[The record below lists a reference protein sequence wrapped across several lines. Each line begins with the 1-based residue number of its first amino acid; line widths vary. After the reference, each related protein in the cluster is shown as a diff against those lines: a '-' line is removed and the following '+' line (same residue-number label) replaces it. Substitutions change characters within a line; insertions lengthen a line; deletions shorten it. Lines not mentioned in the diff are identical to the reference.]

1 MWFLSSVKI
10 KKYFQTIQHFAF
22 ESKMIFNLF
31 PYCSCHSH
39 GLSLSQYALLGI
51 TIKTNMSEFKH
62 LSTGQCLNTSRHGVR
77 AEGVYP
83 LKGKKQFLKDS
94 SLWQLRSLSLYWV
107 TVFSHHS
114 LMPVKSQQY
123 QAESRCNRRGKTM
136 MRPGCIKFHESG
148 DVHWQILS
156 NFRKVNMSCTISF
169 AIYL

>member
-1 MWFLSSVKI
+1 MGEALFKNCHIGEGTFLFDHCITLPERNFPVEKFRIVKAWVKNLNKMGQPLYLNSINPLLMWFLSSVKI

-39 GLSLSQYALLGI
+39 GLPLSQYALLGI

-77 AEGVYP
+77 AEGVHP

-94 SLWQLRSLSLYWV
+94 SL
-107 TVFSHHS
+107 
-114 LMPVKSQQY
+114 
-123 QAESRCNRRGKTM
+123 
-136 MRPGCIKFHESG
+136 
-148 DVHWQILS
+148 
-156 NFRKVNMSCTISF
+156 
-169 AIYL
+169 

>member
-1 MWFLSSVKI
+1 MKNLNKMGQPLYLNSINPLLMWFLSSVKI

-107 TVFSHHS
+107 TVFSHHNIRQRVGVTGEAKQWWDLGALNS
-114 LMPVKSQQY
+114 TRVVM
-123 QAESRCNRRGKTM
+123 
-136 MRPGCIKFHESG
+136 CIG
-148 DVHWQILS
+148 
-156 NFRKVNMSCTISF
+156 R
-169 AIYL
+169 

>member
-1 MWFLSSVKI
+1 MGQPLYLNSINPLLMWFLSSVKI

-83 LKGKKQFLKDS
+83 LKAIFEGLQLVTASFSQLVLSYCLQPSQFNA
-94 SLWQLRSLSLYWV
+94 
-107 TVFSHHS
+107 
-114 LMPVKSQQY
+114 SQV
-123 QAESRCNRRGKTM
+123 S
-136 MRPGCIKFHESG
+136 
-148 DVHWQILS
+148 
-156 NFRKVNMSCTISF
+156 TISGRESV
-169 AIYL
+169 

>member
-62 LSTGQCLNTSRHGVR
+62 LSTGQCLNTSTYGVG

-83 LKGKKQFLKDS
+83 LKGKK
-94 SLWQLRSLSLYWV
+94 
-107 TVFSHHS
+107 
-114 LMPVKSQQY
+114 
-123 QAESRCNRRGKTM
+123 
-136 MRPGCIKFHESG
+136 
-148 DVHWQILS
+148 
-156 NFRKVNMSCTISF
+156 
-169 AIYL
+169 